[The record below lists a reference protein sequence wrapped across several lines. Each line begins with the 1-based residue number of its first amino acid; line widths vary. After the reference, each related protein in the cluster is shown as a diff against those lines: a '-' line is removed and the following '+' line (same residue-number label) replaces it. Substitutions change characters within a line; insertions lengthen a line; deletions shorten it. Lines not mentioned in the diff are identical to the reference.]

1 MLTPHFSGSL
11 IYSAVQVI
19 NNTVVLGERELPV
32 IINLSLEVSQVKNW
46 ENPTNPTK
54 ITFLLLRFL
63 GECYR
68 GIGKKIPNNRID
80 YISFRGIQILSE
92 TQG

>member
-19 NNTVVLGERELPV
+19 NNSVVLGERELPI

-54 ITFLLLRFL
+54 IFNLLNFHQ
-63 GECYR
+63 CH
-68 GIGKKIPNNRID
+68 IPVTKV
-80 YISFRGIQILSE
+80 FG
-92 TQG
+92 